1 MTRMFDCTK
10 KKNMEELDSDSRKL
24 MARIVVRDVKQIAKR
39 LGVSEEIAYEAYRRG
54 LLGGDRQLG

>member
-1 MTRMFDCTK
+1 MKYMFDYTK
-10 KKNMEELDSDSRKL
+10 EKTLKELDPDSRKL